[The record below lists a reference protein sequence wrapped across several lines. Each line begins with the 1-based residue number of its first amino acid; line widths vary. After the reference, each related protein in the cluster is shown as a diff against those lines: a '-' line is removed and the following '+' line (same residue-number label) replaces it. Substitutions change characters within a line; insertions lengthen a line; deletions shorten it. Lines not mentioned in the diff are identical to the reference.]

1 MKNALQ
7 DQLLKAG
14 LVDSKKA
21 KKLNKQVAH
30 AKRTGD
36 KSTEEAKIA
45 VAEAKVKKLA
55 KDQQLNQ
62 ERQKALEEKTLKANI
77 VQMINQ
83 HQISETQGEIE
94 YKFVDGT
101 KVKKLYLSDK
111 FYQQMVAGHL
121 VIAKLAEDNY
131 ALLPYPLANRINE
144 KMEGFIIN
152 TADKAEKT
160 IDEDDPYA
168 EYVIPDDLMW

>member
-7 DQLLKAG
+7 AQLLKAG

-21 KKLNKQVAH
+21 KKISKQVAH

-36 KSTEEAKIA
+36 ESTEEAKRA
-45 VAEAKVKKLA
+45 VAEAKAKKLA

-62 ERQKALEEKTLKANI
+62 QRQQALEEKTLKANI
-77 VQMINQ
+77 IQMIKQ
-83 HQISETQGEIE
+83 HQVTETQGDVE

-101 KVKKLYLSDK
+101 KVKKLYLSQK
-111 FYQQMVAGHL
+111 FYEQMVAGHL

-131 ALLPYPLANRINE
+131 ALLPYPLANRIND
-144 KMEGFIIN
+144 KMEGFVIN
-152 TADKAEKT
+152 TADKAEDT
-160 IDEDDPYA
+160 LDEDDPYA

>member
-7 DQLLKAG
+7 AQLLKAG
-14 LVDSKKA
+14 LVDKKKA

-30 AKRTGD
+30 AKRIGD
-36 KSTEEAKIA
+36 ESTEEAKRA
-45 VAEAKVKKLA
+45 VAEAKAKKLA

-62 ERQKALEEKTLKANI
+62 ERQKA

-83 HQISETQGEIE
+83 HQIVDTQGEIE

-101 KVKKLYLSDK
+101 KVKKLYLTDK

-121 VIAKLAEDNY
+121 VIAKLAEDDY
-131 ALLPYPLANRINE
+131 ALLPYPLANRIND

-152 TADKAEKT
+152 TADKAEET
-160 IDEDDPYA
+160 LDEDDPYA